1 VTLRSPLFALL
12 AALALGACASG
23 DEADVVRAGELELRA
38 TLEPETPRVGDNQ
51 LELELR
57 DATGAPVEGAA
68 LEVTVEMPAM
78 GAMPKMGGAAHVAE
92 LGDGRYQ
99 AHFALEMGG
108 TWQVAVDARP
118 PAGPAARLEGS
129 LSVGTPGL
137 RLAAPGA
144 AAAHAHEDEAATG
157 EIQLA
162 PERMQRVGVRTAV
175 AERRT
180 FEPEL
185 RAAGRLTW
193 DETRLHDVSLKFGGW
208 IGDLFVA
215 SVGAK
220 VERGQPLFSLYSPD
234 LYAAQREYLLAREA
248 QARARASGAPDRADY
263 LVRAAENRLRLWDL
277 SAADRERIVRAGA
290 PLEQVAIRAPA
301 SGVVIEKDVVTGGAI
316 EPGQRLYRIAPLD
329 PIWAEAEVYE
339 NDLSLVAPGMTAR
352 LEVATLPG
360 REWSGPVT
368 WISPAVSEGTR
379 TARVRV
385 ELANP
390 DGALKPDM
398 FATLRLRGAPSER
411 LVVPLSAVVHAGER
425 SFVFLD
431 LGEGRLRPAPVEVG
445 LRVGEEIEVRS
456 GLEPGQRVVASA
468 TFLVA
473 AESRLRAALDRW

>member
-1 VTLRSPLFALL
+1 VRLRSLLFV
-12 AALALGACASG
+12 ALALAACAKE
-23 DEADVVRAGELELRA
+23 DEVGAVRGAELALRAGLS
-38 TLEPETPRVGDNQ
+38 PETPRVGANQ

-57 DATGAPVEGAA
+57 DASGAPVEGAA
-68 LEVTVEMPAM
+68 LEVVVEMPAM
-78 GAMPKMGGAAHVAE
+78 GAMPKMGGPAHVSE
-92 LGDGRYQ
+92 VGGGRYE
-99 AHFALEMGG
+99 AHFALDMGG
-108 TWQVAVDARP
+108 SWQVAVEATPPSGKLARF
-118 PAGPAARLEGS
+118 EGS
-129 LSVGTPGL
+129 LRVGSPGVQL
-137 RLAAPGA
+137 APVGGAAPEA
-144 AAAHAHEDEAATG
+144 EHAHAGGAG

-162 PERMQRVGVRTAV
+162 PERMQRVGVRIAA
-175 AERRT
+175 AEKRT
-180 FEPEL
+180 LQPEL

-208 IGDLFVA
+208 VGDLHVA
-215 SVGAK
+215 SIGTN
-220 VERGQPLFSLYSPD
+220 VERGEPLFSLYSPD

-248 QARARASGAPDRADY
+248 QARARGSAAPDRADY
-263 LVRAAENRLRLWDL
+263 LVRAAEKRLRLWDL
-277 SAADRERIVRAGA
+277 STGDLERIVRAGA
-290 PLEQVAIRAPA
+290 PLEQIAIRAPSA
-301 SGVVIEKDVVTGGAI
+301 GVVIEKDVVAGGAI

-339 NDLSLVAPGMTAR
+339 NDLPWVTPGTTAR
-352 LEVATLPG
+352 LEVPALPG

-398 FATLRLRGAPSER
+398 FATLRLHGTPSER

-456 GLEPGQRVVASA
+456 GLAPGQRVVASA

>member
-1 VTLRSPLFALL
+1 VKLQSLLFGLLVL
-12 AALALGACASG
+12 AACTGR
-23 DEADVVRAGELELRA
+23 DEADFARAGGLAVRA
-38 TLEPETPRVGDNQ
+38 TLSPETPRVGDNQ

-57 DATGAPVEGAA
+57 DAAGAPLEGAA
-68 LEVTVEMPAM
+68 LDVTVEMPAM

-92 LGDGRYQ
+92 LGAGRYQ
-99 AHFALEMGG
+99 AHFALDMGG
-108 TWQVAVDARP
+108 TWRVAIEARP
-118 PAGPAARLEGS
+118 PAGASARFEGS
-129 LSVGTPGL
+129 LSVGTKGL
-137 RLAAPGA
+137 RLSPA
-144 AAAHAHEDEAATG
+144 AAAAAPPHAGESASG

-162 PERMQRVGVRTAV
+162 PERMQRAGVRTAV
-175 AERRT
+175 AERRAL
-180 FEPEL
+180 EPEL

-208 IGDLFVA
+208 IGELHVA
-215 SVGAK
+215 SLGAR

-248 QARARASGAPDRADY
+248 QARARDSGAPDRADY
-263 LVRAAENRLRLWDL
+263 LVRAAEKRLRLWDL
-277 SAADRERIVRAGA
+277 SPGDLERIARAGE
-290 PLEQVAIRAPA
+290 PLEQIPIRAPA
-301 SGVVIEKDVVTGGAI
+301 AGVVIEKDVVAGGAI

-339 NDLSLVAPGMTAR
+339 KDLALVTAGMTAR
-352 LEVATLPG
+352 LEVAALPD
-360 REWSGPVT
+360 RTWSGPVT

-385 ELANP
+385 ELANA

-398 FATLRLRGAPSER
+398 FATLLLRGAPSER